1 MQMLKGL
8 GIYIISDDTKFSK
21 KRFVLMGL
29 AVSNYLDNI

>member
-21 KRFVLMGL
+21 KKICIDGIGGIKL
-29 AVSNYLDNI
+29 S